1 MAEAGRST
9 LAGGEGWMMA
19 IGFDIREGSTQRG
32 IVKAMIALA
41 LVFGASIEDA
51 QGMEEKILAALF
63 AIEGVIGLFVRDSG
77 KGGR

>member
-1 MAEAGRST
+1 
-9 LAGGEGWMMA
+9 MA

-32 IVKAMIALA
+32 IVKALIALA

-51 QGMEEKILAALF
+51 QGMEDKILTALF
-63 AIEGVIGLFVRDSG
+63 AIEGVIGMFVRDSG

>member
-1 MAEAGRST
+1 
-9 LAGGEGWMMA
+9 MA

-32 IVKAMIALA
+32 IVKALIALA
-41 LVFGASIEDA
+41 LMFGASIEDA

-63 AIEGVIGLFVRDSG
+63 AIEGVIGMFVRDSG